1 MLQVI
6 IYCPTFLVLPG
17 KELSHPSIPMV
28 VGAVPGRRRWV
39 LISAAISFPAPHS
52 LRTST
57 FFTSQIF
64 ASCSLCAFKYYHSL
78 AKVATTAASFAQD
91 YPRNNLES
99 KYCCHTVKGKPR
111 FTSRLKER
119 ETLLGEGTA

>member
-6 IYCPTFLVLPG
+6 IYYPTFLVLPG

-39 LISAAISFPAPHS
+39 LISAAISFPASHS

-64 ASCSLCAFKYYHSL
+64 TSCSLCAFKYYHSL

-91 YPRNNLES
+91 YPRNNLEP
-99 KYCCHTVKGKPR
+99 KYCCPTVNGKLR
-111 FTSRLKER
+111 FTAKFKER
-119 ETLLGEGTA
+119 DPIRRRTA